1 LIRLEIIADHRAT
14 SDDVANLL
22 SFEDRIE
29 IVEAHAVHS
38 VPHRTTARA
47 DVLLAVKLLAAQL
60 PRSGPP
66 VVALSE
72 ESGSLEPAIHAWL
85 PFTSSPEAIAAAVI
99 AAAAGLYTLTSDQA
113 HLLSP
118 RSELEQT
125 RIEKLTVRELQVLDL
140 MADGHGNKQIAAQ
153 LNISDHTAKFHV
165 AQVLAKLGAGSRTE
179 AVRVGIR
186 RGLVAL

>member
-1 LIRLEIIADHRAT
+1 MIRLEIIADRRAT
-14 SDDVANLL
+14 AEDIASLL

-29 IVEAHAVHS
+29 IIEAHALHS

-47 DVLLAVKLLAAQL
+47 DVLLAVRLLPAQL
-60 PRSGPP
+60 PRFGPP
-66 VVALSE
+66 IVALSE
-72 ESGSLEPAIHAWL
+72 EPGSLEPAIHAWL
-85 PFTSSPEAIAAAVI
+85 PLTSSPAAIAGAII
-99 AAAAGLYTLTSDQA
+99 ASAAGLYTLTPDQA
-113 HLLSP
+113 HLLAP

-125 RIEKLTVRELQVLDL
+125 RVEKLTVREVQVLAL
-140 MADGHGNKQIAAQ
+140 MADGYGNKQIAAQ

-179 AVRVGIR
+179 AVRIGIR